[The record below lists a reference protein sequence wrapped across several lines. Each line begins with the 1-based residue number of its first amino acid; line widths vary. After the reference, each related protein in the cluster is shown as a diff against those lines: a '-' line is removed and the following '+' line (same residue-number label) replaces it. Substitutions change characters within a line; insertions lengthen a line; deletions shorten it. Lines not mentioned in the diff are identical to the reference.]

1 MRRLNLSIVFL
12 VLFSFSASSS
22 EPGIW
27 LTESE
32 WTLIQNLWLNSD
44 QIFPSIDESMTN
56 LELSQKVT
64 DSYLID
70 FDKLAEADSTSLT
83 NLDENNSEKTSLSN
97 DLNLTTD
104 SFEITTI
111 DLEHSFWESTGG
123 TILIVT
129 GSFLIG
135 AALGTGLGFYFGSK

>member
-12 VLFSFSASSS
+12 VLFSFSVSSS

-32 WTLIQNLWLNSD
+32 WLLIQNLWLSSD
-44 QIFPSIDESMTN
+44 QIYPSIDESMMN

-64 DSYLID
+64 DSYLTD
-70 FDKLAEADSTSLT
+70 FDKLAEEDNTSLT
-83 NLDENNSEKTSLSN
+83 NLDENNSDKTTLSN
-97 DLNLTTD
+97 NLDLTTD
-104 SFEITTI
+104 SLEITTT
-111 DLEHSFWESTGG
+111 DLEKSFWKSTGG
-123 TILIVT
+123 TILMVT